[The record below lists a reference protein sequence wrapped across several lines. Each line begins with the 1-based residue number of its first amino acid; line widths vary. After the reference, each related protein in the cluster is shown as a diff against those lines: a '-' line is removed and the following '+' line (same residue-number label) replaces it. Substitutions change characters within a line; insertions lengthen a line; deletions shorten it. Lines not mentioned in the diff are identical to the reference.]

1 MGELFSTT
9 KAKISLSLSLEHKTP
24 NRAYA
29 RRTSLF
35 RDENED
41 LSLLLLLRKSAF
53 ERAQVLLLLSFV
65 RIRCFSL
72 FLFAWK
78 NEAFCPCFFVL
89 FFHSFFFVESSRFGS
104 SFSPP
109 ALLNECFF
117 QNERTKKSNRHPTPS
132 SLFDCFCGKTL
143 FFRFVLLN
151 HTNNFSLLSILL
163 SLKTHLRNSK
173 RVFKGGLK
181 RREFTKGLVLSFFL
195 SLGTLYIVKK
205 KEEDL

>member
-1 MGELFSTT
+1 MLFS
-9 KAKISLSLSLEHKTP
+9 KRE
-24 NRAYA
+24 
-29 RRTSLF
+29 
-35 RDENED
+35 DE
-41 LSLLLLLRKSAF
+41 K
-53 ERAQVLLLLSFV
+53 
-65 RIRCFSL
+65 
-72 FLFAWK
+72 
-78 NEAFCPCFFVL
+78 
-89 FFHSFFFVESSRFGS
+89 VEST
-104 SFSPP
+104 P
-109 ALLNECFF
+109 
-117 QNERTKKSNRHPTPS
+117 PTPS

-181 RREFTKGLVLSFFL
+181 RTEFTKGLVLSFVL

>member
-1 MGELFSTT
+1 MMPRLQKWGSFFLPR
-9 KAKISLSLSLEHKTP
+9 KQNLSLSLSLEHKTP

-109 ALLNECFF
+109 ALN
-117 QNERTKKSNRHPTPS
+117 KKLFSKREDEKVESTPPTPS

-143 FFRFVLLN
+143 FFRFVL
-151 HTNNFSLLSILL
+151 
-163 SLKTHLRNSK
+163 THPHK
-173 RVFKGGLK
+173 
-181 RREFTKGLVLSFFL
+181 
-195 SLGTLYIVKK
+195 
-205 KEEDL
+205 